1 VPFLHTFDGLLAV
14 REPRSQKL
22 NWFVSFFFG
31 KFAGVGTAGS
41 GGASSLGGGSD
52 FGSGFSAAPS
62 SAGASPSCSG
72 SSSSS
77 TFSSEFFLTPA
88 KAVQK
93 FEINLFEAFVNFFI
107 SAFYFKVK
115 KTVKRNKFL
124 LLFLFYV
131 TQSETV

>member
-1 VPFLHTFDGLLAV
+1 MHTFDGLLVV

-31 KFAGVGTAGS
+31 NLEGVGAAGSGS

-62 SAGASPSCSG
+62 SAGASPSGSG

-77 TFSSEFFLTPA
+77 TFSSEFFLPPA
-88 KAVQK
+88 
-93 FEINLFEAFVNFFI
+93 NG
-107 SAFYFKVK
+107 
-115 KTVKRNKFL
+115 
-124 LLFLFYV
+124 
-131 TQSETV
+131 

>member
-1 VPFLHTFDGLLAV
+1 VHTFDGLLAV

-31 KFAGVGTAGS
+31 KFEGGGAAGS

-62 SAGASPSCSG
+62 SAGASPSGSG

-77 TFSSEFFLTPA
+77 TLSSDFFLPPA
-88 KAVQK
+88 NGYK
-93 FEINLFEAFVNFFI
+93 
-107 SAFYFKVK
+107 
-115 KTVKRNKFL
+115 
-124 LLFLFYV
+124 LFLN
-131 TQSETV
+131 